1 MISTETERE
10 ALAQEL
16 RATFLFETFDDE
28 QMLWLLD
35 HTTIVTFS
43 PGDQPIKENQ
53 PIEALWVLLS
63 GGWRLTRTVAGQKVT
78 LDTAT
83 APGEWAGWLPMLDG
97 PSTLAAQIVQPSR
110 LLRIPQEG
118 VRHMLAHGFPII
130 NHLMAGLYGGIQHFE
145 AQSRQ
150 QEKLAALGKM
160 AAGLAHELNNPAAA
174 ARRAAST
181 LRDSICAM
189 QRRALDHD
197 ERFGQTQRE
206 YLCSL
211 HDQIVAQLRA
221 ETMLDPLAQ
230 ADRED
235 EVTAWLDQHAVV
247 DGWELSS
254 ALVNA
259 GFDTARLDEL
269 AAHFDGATLN
279 RAIGWLEPTITL
291 LSLADEMEHSTRR
304 ISDLV
309 SAMKSYSYM
318 DQQGRQDVDI
328 HKGIDDTLKV
338 LHYKLKY
345 GVEVR
350 RDYDPAV
357 PRISAYGSELNQ
369 VWTNL
374 IDNAIGAMDGKG
386 QLTIRTSRDGSFIRV
401 EVCDT
406 GAGIPPEIMDRIW
419 EPFFTTKG
427 VGEGTGLGLET
438 VRRIVTRHHN
448 GEISVHSQPGNT
460 CFEVCLP
467 IDQA

>member
-1 MISTETERE
+1 MITTETERE
-10 ALAQEL
+10 TLAREL

-35 HTTIVTFS
+35 HTTVVALS
-43 PGDQPIKENQ
+43 PGEQPIKENE

-63 GGWRLTRTVAGQKVT
+63 GAWRLTRTVAGQKVT

-83 APGEWAGWLPMLDG
+83 VPGEWAGWLPMLDDRSSLG
-97 PSTLAAQIVQPSR
+97 AQIVKPTR
-110 LLRIPQEG
+110 LLRIPQDG

-130 NHLMAGLYGGIQHFE
+130 NHLLAGLYGGIQNFE
-145 AQSRQ
+145 ALSRQ

-189 QRRALDHD
+189 QRRALDYD
-197 ERFGQTQRE
+197 DRFGPAQRE

-211 HDQIVAQLRA
+211 HDQIVAQLGT
-221 ETMLDPLAQ
+221 ETALDPLAR
-230 ADRED
+230 AGLED
-235 EVTAWLDQHAVV
+235 DVTSWLDQHGVV
-247 DGWELSS
+247 DGWELAS
-254 ALVNA
+254 ALVSA

-269 AAHFDGATLN
+269 AAHFEATTVN

-318 DQQGRQDVDI
+318 DQQGRQEVDL

-338 LHYKLKY
+338 LHHKLKY
-345 GVEVR
+345 GVEVE

-386 QLTIRTSRDGSFIRV
+386 RLSIRTSLDGTFIRV
-401 EVCDT
+401 EVRDS
-406 GAGIPPEIMDRIW
+406 GPGIAPEIIDRIW
-419 EPFFTTKG
+419 EPFFTTKAAG
-427 VGEGTGLGLET
+427 DGTGLGLET
-438 VRRIVTRHHN
+438 VRRIVTRHHH
-448 GEISVHSQPGNT
+448 GEISVRSQPGNT

-467 IDQA
+467 VDQG

>member
-1 MISTETERE
+1 MITTETERE

-16 RATFLFETFDDE
+16 RATFLFETFDDQ
-28 QMLWLLD
+28 QMRWLLD
-35 HTTIVTFS
+35 TTTVVALS

-53 PIEALWVLLS
+53 PLEALWVLLN
-63 GGWRLTRTVAGQKVT
+63 GAWRLTRTVAGQKVT
-78 LDTAT
+78 LDIAT
-83 APGEWAGWLPMLDG
+83 SPGEWAGWLPMLDG
-97 PSTLAAQIVQPSR
+97 PSTLGANIVQPAR
-110 LLRIPQEG
+110 LLCIPQDA

-130 NHLMAGLYGGIQHFE
+130 NHLFAGLYGGVQHFE
-145 AQSRQ
+145 ALSRQ

-174 ARRAAST
+174 ARRAAAT

-197 ERFGQTQRE
+197 DRFGQPQRE

-211 HDQIVAQLRA
+211 HEQIVAQLSDPPA
-221 ETMLDPLAQ
+221 FDPLAQ
-230 ADRED
+230 AGRED
-235 EVTAWLDQHAVV
+235 DVTTWLDQHGVV
-247 DGWELSS
+247 DGWELAS

-259 GFDTARLDEL
+259 GFDTERLDEF
-269 AAHFDGATLN
+269 AVHFDSTTLN

-318 DQQGRQDVDI
+318 DQQGRQEVDI

-338 LHYKLKY
+338 LHHKLKY

-374 IDNAIGAMDGKG
+374 IDNAIGAMNGKG
-386 QLTIRTSRDGSFIRV
+386 ELIIRTSRDGAFIRV

-406 GAGIPPEIMDRIW
+406 GSGIPAEIMDRIW
-419 EPFFTTKG
+419 EPFFTTKA

-438 VRRIVTRHHN
+438 VRRIITRHHN
-448 GEISVHSQPGNT
+448 GEISVQSQPGNT
-460 CFEVCLP
+460 RFEVCLP
-467 IDQA
+467 VDQG